1 MSLLSRKMICSKPK
15 NSLFKV
21 KASGLSAKM
30 PTVQPVAFRK
40 SRLLLKLLFSRPSEL
55 YGRVKTKAEGMLSPP
70 QHASAS
76 AGLDL
81 AAMLDL
87 SSKYLG
93 TDLNGFHHEA
103 AAVEMRE
110 HIAAS
115 RTRLNRPESAA
126 VHDADAGL
134 PEFCYVICRA
144 LRPRVVVETG
154 VGSGVTTAFI
164 LQALAANGEGHLW
177 SIDLPPIG
185 AEEFAGSFVPQH
197 LRSRWNLLRGRTRD
211 LLPGL
216 LRELPAPDVFLHD
229 SLHTTRNMTFEF
241 NAAWQKMAAGG
252 VLLSDDIHMS
262 KAFARFITSERVGL
276 SLAGTRFGVAF
287 KRQIR

>member
-1 MSLLSRKMICSKPK
+1 
-15 NSLFKV
+15 
-21 KASGLSAKM
+21 M

-55 YGRVKTKAEGMLSPP
+55 YDRVKTKAEGMLSPSP
-70 QHASAS
+70 LPTGST
-76 AGLDL
+76 GLDL
-81 AAMLDL
+81 GAILDL
-87 SSKYLG
+87 GSKYLG
-93 TDLNGFHHEA
+93 VDLNSFHHEP
-103 AAVEMRE
+103 AAVAVRE

-115 RTRLNRPESAA
+115 RARLNRPASAA

-134 PEFCYVICRA
+134 PDFCYVICRA

-262 KAFARFITSERVGL
+262 KAFARFITSERLGL
-276 SLAGTRFGVAF
+276 SLTGTRFGVAF
-287 KRQIR
+287 KS

>member
-1 MSLLSRKMICSKPK
+1 
-15 NSLFKV
+15 
-21 KASGLSAKM
+21 
-30 PTVQPVAFRK
+30 
-40 SRLLLKLLFSRPSEL
+40 LKLLFSRPSEL
-55 YGRVKTKAEGMLSPP
+55 YDRIKTKAEGMLSPP

-93 TDLNGFHHEA
+93 TDLTGFHQEA

-126 VHDADAGL
+126 VHDADVGL
-134 PEFCYVICRA
+134 PDFCYVICRA

-262 KAFARFITSERVGL
+262 KAFARFINGNQVGL
-276 SLAGTRFGVAF
+276 SLVGRRFGVAF
-287 KRQIR
+287 KR